1 MYQAQTYEYK
11 YEVERLSRE
20 LIDLKRKYFLNK
32 RRDEVVSLGQ
42 FTGTVPNNNFGSGV
56 ASNNSIQSYTNNTN
70 TNNTLYS
77 NYTPDVMSRSLPTS
91 LMSGTGTG
99 TGSKPKYAGGGF
111 AIKQPYRG

>member
-32 RRDEVVSLGQ
+32 RKDEVVSLGQ
-42 FTGTVPNNNFGSGV
+42 YTSSLPIKNSGSG
-56 ASNNSIQSYTNNTN
+56 ASDNSIQSYTNNT
-70 TNNTLYS
+70 T
-77 NYTPDVMSRSLPTS
+77 DVMSRSLPTS
-91 LMSGTGTG
+91 MSSGTGPK
-99 TGSKPKYAGGGF
+99 SKYAGGGF

>member
-42 FTGTVPNNNFGSGV
+42 YIGTVPINNSGSGANNNST
-56 ASNNSIQSYTNNTN
+56 QSYTSNT
-70 TNNTLYS
+70 T
-77 NYTPDVMSRSLPTS
+77 DVMSRSLPTS
-91 LMSGTGTG
+91 MSSGTGP
-99 TGSKPKYAGGGF
+99 KPKYAGGGF